1 VSGDLVVRDA
11 GAGRARWA
19 AVAVQELRDLWLG
32 GRGLV
37 LAFAFTALLSVI
49 AYLSATNEALNF
61 LEQRE
66 SVNLTLQ
73 VAIAMGALV
82 ALIVAADAVSG
93 ERERGTL
100 EALLLTPVPRW
111 QMLLGKLLAVL
122 SLWFVAL
129 LLALPYVWFL
139 GRGVGV
145 VGEAMLAGLLV
156 GTPVALALAAL
167 GLSISAFAATNRLSL
182 SVSVLVL
189 LALYA
194 PTQLP
199 LGASQGW
206 LAELLLRINPVTA
219 AEHYSSGIVI
229 NGHPWSQDTSWLL
242 APIAAAV
249 VMTVVA
255 LVVAP
260 RAMTLEGG
268 VQR

>member
-1 VSGDLVVRDA
+1 VSGDVVLRD
-11 GAGRARWA
+11 GGGRAPWT

-49 AYLSATNEALNF
+49 AYLSATNEQLNF

-66 SVNLTLQ
+66 SVNLVLQ
-73 VAIAMGALV
+73 VAVAVGALL
-82 ALIVAADAVSG
+82 ALVVAADTVSG
-93 ERERGTL
+93 ERERGTF

-111 QMLLGKLLAVL
+111 QILLGKLLAVL

-145 VGEAMLAGLLV
+145 VGEAMAAGLLV
-156 GTPVALALAAL
+156 GTPVAVALAAL
-167 GLSISAFAATNRLSL
+167 GLSISTIAATNRVSV

-242 APIAAAV
+242 APIVAAV

-268 VQR
+268 AQR

>member
-1 VSGDLVVRDA
+1 MSGGLVARET
-11 GAGRARWA
+11 GGRARWS
-19 AVAVQELRDLWLG
+19 AVARQELRDLWLG
-32 GRGLV
+32 GRGPV

-73 VAIAMGALV
+73 VAVAVGALL
-82 ALIVAADAVSG
+82 ALVVAADAVSG

-100 EALLLTPVPRW
+100 ETLLLTPVPRA
-111 QMLLGKLLAVL
+111 QILLGKLLAVL
-122 SLWFVAL
+122 SFWFVAL
-129 LLALPYVWFL
+129 LLAVPYVWFL

-145 VGEAMLAGLLV
+145 VGEAMKAGLLV
-156 GTPVALALAAL
+156 GTPVAVALAAL
-167 GLSISAFAATNRLSL
+167 GVSISTVAATNRLSL

-206 LAELLLRINPVTA
+206 LAELLLRVNPVTA

-229 NGHPWSQDTSWLL
+229 TAQPWSQDTSWLL
-242 APIAAAV
+242 SPVVAAV
-249 VMTVVA
+249 VLTAVA
-255 LVVAP
+255 LVIAP
-260 RAMTLEGG
+260 RAMTLDGG